1 MYSNGRVFAI
11 MIIVAVTITIGFAT
25 ISWLIGT
32 QSTSTD
38 VELLRIRSSYI
49 YFNETDDSWWI
60 RVRVFNEGSKT
71 AEVKRIEIQGVETIE
86 LHPAQVIKPGEENEV
101 KVKLSGEYQRGS
113 TYNVRILSASG
124 TIYSVVVKAD

>member
-1 MYSNGRVFAI
+1 MERVFAI

-71 AEVKRIEIQGVETIE
+71 AEVRRIEIQGVETIE

>member
-1 MYSNGRVFAI
+1 MERVFAI

-101 KVKLSGEYQRGS
+101 NLKLSGEYQRGS

-124 TIYSVVVKAD
+124 TIYSIVVKAD

>member
-1 MYSNGRVFAI
+1 MERVFAI

>member
-1 MYSNGRVFAI
+1 
-11 MIIVAVTITIGFAT
+11 
-25 ISWLIGT
+25 
-32 QSTSTD
+32 
-38 VELLRIRSSYI
+38 
-49 YFNETDDSWWI
+49 
-60 RVRVFNEGSKT
+60 NEGSKT

>member
-1 MYSNGRVFAI
+1 
-11 MIIVAVTITIGFAT
+11 GFAT

-101 KVKLSGEYQRGS
+101 NKTKRGIPAWINIQCKNTISIGNNIQRSRESGLTHPIPALKAAAFGIVKH
-113 TYNVRILSASG
+113 
-124 TIYSVVVKAD
+124 